1 MKSLLIILNWL
12 MAFCAMSI
20 DTELSPL
27 WTVASCVAWFGVASW
42 LLVKYASP
50 TDARQAL
57 VKVCRFFRSLFR
69 PKFDFGEFNKRLERE
84 IEAKTRSKWI
94 DGYYRWLRLDGMNR
108 RSSDFKWLEK
118 PPQLR

>member
-27 WTVASCVAWFGVASW
+27 WVVASCVAWLSIASW

-50 TDARQAL
+50 TDALRAL
-57 VKVCRFFRSLFR
+57 LKIRRFWRSLWR
-69 PKFDFGEFNKRLERE
+69 PKFDFEAFNKKLEQE
-84 IEAKTRSKWI
+84 IEEKRQPRRAVLI
-94 DGYYRWLRLDGMNR
+94 EDYYRRLRFGYKN
-108 RSSDFKWLEK
+108 F
-118 PPQLR
+118 PGGN

>member
-12 MAFCAMSI
+12 LAFASMSI

-27 WTVASCVAWFGVASW
+27 WAVVSCVAWFGVASW

-57 VKVCRFFRSLFR
+57 VKVRHFFRSLFR
-69 PKFDFGEFNKRLERE
+69 PKFDFGEFNRKLARE
-84 IEAKTRSKWI
+84 IEVKR
-94 DGYYRWLRLDGMNR
+94 G
-108 RSSDFKWLEK
+108 
-118 PPQLR
+118 